1 MKMNNALKELEQI
14 AQRLDTYMHDH
25 GNSAAL
31 ETAAEAIAD
40 ELDERDKIVSRI
52 LITREYIVDVKH
64 SRHENSFEVFKEASE
79 YITDKNMDYID
90 EDYEIFEQDIDVDHE
105 VEVDS

>member
-1 MKMNNALKELEQI
+1 MSTALKELEQI
-14 AQRLDTYMHDH
+14 AQRLDTYMHEH

-64 SRHENSFEVFKEASE
+64 SRNENSFEVFQEASE
-79 YITDKNMDYID
+79 YITAKDMDYID
-90 EDYEIFEQDIDVDHE
+90 ADYEIFELDIDVDPD